1 MSDFAQLLANGLVT
15 GSILALAAIGV
26 SLVYGILR
34 IVNFAQ
40 GDYISYGA
48 YAAVVVNITWAGSMV
63 VATITAIAAIA
74 ALGVA
79 LEFGLWR
86 PMRRRGA
93 GLFTLFVTSLGLA
106 LVLRGVLY
114 LVASPNPRTYRID
127 QYQVYDIH
135 GVRLSESQVIA
146 IALSF
151 AAIFAVATLFARTR
165 LGKQMRALSENP
177 QLASVAGIDTD
188 RIVVYTW
195 ALAGGL
201 AGLAGVM
208 QGLIQSSFDPNMGL
222 ALLLP
227 VFAAV
232 ILGGIGSAYGAL
244 VGGLVL
250 GIAMELSTWSELA
263 GGISPT
269 WKPVVS
275 FVVLLVVLIAR
286 PTGLFGR
293 TSAA

>member
-1 MSDFAQLLANGLVT
+1 MSDFAQLFANGLVT

-48 YAAVVVNITWAGSMV
+48 YAAVVVNITWGGSMV
-63 VATITAIAAIA
+63 LATITAVVAIA
-74 ALGVA
+74 ALGVG

-106 LVLRGVLY
+106 LVMRGVLY
-114 LVASPNPRTYRID
+114 LTASPNPRVYRID

-151 AAIFAVATLFARTR
+151 TAIFAVATLFAKTR

-177 QLASVAGIDTD
+177 SLASVAGIDTD

-201 AGLAGVM
+201 AGLAGVL

-244 VGGLVL
+244 VGGLLL
-250 GIAMELSTWSELA
+250 GIAMEVSTWSELA
-263 GGISPT
+263 GGISPI

-275 FVVLLVVLIAR
+275 FVVLLLVLIAR

-293 TSAA
+293 AGTA